1 LLIFIELYYGP
12 NKPSK
17 LCAGELMSRRSLLLA
32 VVLAALIC
40 GTCKGQQ
47 SISTLQTQL
56 DRYCQQ
62 RGKDEIDNND
72 KPARV
77 EAFFSP
83 RIDTCVQLVVIDNP
97 KYWDY
102 TISDITNGFMRG
114 PKWTKTKVPL
124 TVIHNDQP
132 GIAYAHVEGYWVST
146 DPSPDKQLVGQT
158 AVEIECTRD
167 DHICRENDASMFMGM
182 LKPDSEEYEISSWTN
197 SGIEADDS
205 GEGNCGIGHRLS
217 IDFAT
222 NSVVVTDYPTK
233 IDNGKSGPLSAT
245 CKAFQN
251 ANSYALH
258 GGSWIY
264 YGQNQLFDCS
274 SDGVNNAILS
284 KVMEFHGDV
293 SDKNYSLWLDNGE
306 GGPPATI
313 KTPPKPYTRTDCER
327 LTAKKLEELK
337 RQ

>member
-1 LLIFIELYYGP
+1 MF
-12 NKPSK
+12 
-17 LCAGELMSRRSLLLA
+17 AVLMCG
-32 VVLAALIC
+32 IC
-40 GTCKGQQ
+40 WGQQ
-47 SISTLQTQL
+47 NQTTLQTQL
-56 DRYCQQ
+56 DHYCAQ
-62 RGKDEIDNND
+62 RGKEQIDNSD

-77 EAFFSP
+77 EAFFSQ

-102 TISDITNGFMRG
+102 TISDIANGFMRG
-114 PKWTKTKVPL
+114 PKWTKTEVPL
-124 TVIHNDQP
+124 SVIHNDQP

-146 DPSPDKQLVGQT
+146 DPSSDKQLVGQT
-158 AVEIECTRD
+158 AVEIECIRD

-182 LKPDSEEYEISSWTN
+182 LKPDTEEYEISSWTN
-197 SGIEADDS
+197 GGIKADNA
-205 GEGNCGIGHRLS
+205 GAGRCGIGHKLS
-217 IDFAT
+217 IDFAS

-233 IDNGKSGPLSAT
+233 IDNSNSKNPLLS

-258 GGSWIY
+258 GGNWIY

-327 LTAKKLEELK
+327 LTAKKLEEL
-337 RQ
+337 RGN